1 MEPEKG
7 IFEQWA
13 DERAA
18 KSWIRNKIEFIPL
31 WWDHDGKYMHRE
43 FARGVKNLIY
53 WFPIIWKDRNWDSH
67 YIFEILKHKLTAQ
80 ANYIAERDIHTRAQH
95 DARNMRWCVKLMK
108 LIQDDFYESEYGDY
122 HKTKHWFEPIDDGMG
137 SSTWKS
143 RELEENFDDYFAKYP
158 LIHKRVLN
166 GEGVFKREGR
176 EDEKR
181 LIAMNI
187 GIINQTRSHKLLFK
201 IIEQNIQ
208 GWWD

>member
-7 IFEQWA
+7 IFEQWT
-13 DERAA
+13 DERDA
-18 KSWIRNKIEFIPL
+18 KSWIRKKLEFIPL
-31 WWDHDGKYMHRE
+31 WWYHDGSNMHRN

-80 ANYIAERDIHTRAQH
+80 ANYIAEQDRHTRAQK
-95 DARNMRWCVKLMK
+95 DARDMRLCVKLMQ
-108 LIQDDFYESEYGDY
+108 LIDDEFYEVEYSDY
-122 HKTKHWFEPIDDGMG
+122 HKTKNWFEPIDDGTG
-137 SSTWKS
+137 SSTWES

-166 GEGVFKREGR
+166 GEGPFGKN
-176 EDEKR
+176 DTEKSKQV
-181 LIAMNI
+181 IAMNI
-187 GIINQTRSHKLLFK
+187 GNINQERAHKLLFK
-201 IIEQNIQ
+201 IMERNIL